1 MSVADAVVGGKG
13 QMCDTAG
20 GDFPVFHPRHKPG
33 FSNADNRYLRR
44 IDHAVK
50 HTPID
55 RRGRATRRAPV
66 AQATSLRRYSQAHSE
81 AIRNCLSA
89 MGPIPRGSMKAM
101 IDLGL
106 TDEEVARYF
115 RVPRTA
121 VSTLRQLRGIQRDH

>member
-1 MSVADAVVGGKG
+1 M
-13 QMCDTAG
+13 
-20 GDFPVFHPRHKPG
+20 
-33 FSNADNRYLRR
+33 
-44 IDHAVK
+44 
-50 HTPID
+50 
-55 RRGRATRRAPV
+55 